1 MRPTGSS
8 WLASGKP
15 PHVACACV
23 TIVIV
28 RSDRGY
34 KVASACSLQQSCFGC
49 IHDALLLFAWSGWP
63 AVSDPKASSGLRIW
77 KRGRIV
83 QSIPSQPKV
92 SRTQRRR
99 VRGRILPSALRHR
112 KRHTSEALRR
122 DDLAGSTSTIAR
134 SSADAFI
141 FRPPAKIILTICIF
155 AFSVART
162 TREASWVIRTRL
174 RTNRLAGDHHDLR
187 ADVLCDLRGSHRHI
201 LTRRCSGRCRN
212 RRSCLLGRHARYP
225 NRTGLKLRNSLTT
238 FGLRLQKGDTWR
250 HLSFL
255 FV

>member
-1 MRPTGSS
+1 MHASHRQQLACS
-8 WLASGKP
+8 WKP

-77 KRGRIV
+77 KRGQIV
-83 QSIPSQPKV
+83 RSIPS
-92 SRTQRRR
+92 RRR
-99 VRGRILPSALRHR
+99 YPAPNAGEFGAGSYPRHFGIENDTPL
-112 KRHTSEALRR
+112 KRLDATT
-122 DDLAGSTSTIAR
+122 STSTIAR

-141 FRPPAKIILTICIF
+141 FRPRAKLILTRCIC

-162 TREASWVIRTRL
+162 TRQ
-174 RTNRLAGDHHDLR
+174 
-187 ADVLCDLRGSHRHI
+187 
-201 LTRRCSGRCRN
+201 
-212 RRSCLLGRHARYP
+212 RSLLGH
-225 NRTGLKLRNSLTT
+225 THSLAHK
-238 FGLRLQKGDTWR
+238 QACW
-250 HLSFL
+250 
-255 FV
+255 

>member
-1 MRPTGSS
+1 M
-8 WLASGKP
+8 
-15 PHVACACV
+15 
-23 TIVIV
+23 
-28 RSDRGY
+28 
-34 KVASACSLQQSCFGC
+34 
-49 IHDALLLFAWSGWP
+49 LLLFAWPEWP

-122 DDLAGSTSTIAR
+122 DDLGSTSTVAQ

-141 FRPPAKIILTICIF
+141 FRPRSKLILTRCIF

-174 RTNRLAGDHHDLR
+174 RTNRLVGDHHDLR

-201 LTRRCSGRCRN
+201 LTRRCSCRCRN
-212 RRSCLLGRHARYP
+212 RRYRHPERHARYP
-225 NRTGLKLRNSLTT
+225 NPKGLFR
-238 FGLRLQKGDTWR
+238 GIA
-250 HLSFL
+250 
-255 FV
+255 